1 MTKSTFLHAMKN
13 RALSIDNYT
22 LFGKTKKLINW
33 ETEEEIQ
40 FESLEDAYEN
50 AVIGDK
56 PLKQLVDEADTID
69 NLFVANGTLD
79 DWDIKII

>member
-13 RALSIDNYT
+13 RALSIGNYT

-33 ETEEEIQ
+33 ETEEEKE
-40 FESLEDAYEN
+40 FKSLGDAYEN
-50 AVIGDK
+50 ALIGDK
-56 PLKQLVDEADTID
+56 PLRQIIDEAETVD
-69 NLFVANGTLD
+69 NLFAANSTLD